1 MNTEAQW
8 KPSVSKLGSLIKAA
22 AESAGYIARPSRPI
36 PLRPIPHEEL
46 ASGDQPV
53 LYRLGHSTVLIQLD
67 GEYILT
73 DPVFSKRASPVQ
85 WAGPKRFHPAPI
97 AVEDLPQL
105 KAVVIS
111 HDHYD
116 HLDKQSIRDLA
127 SITEYFVTPLGVGD
141 ILIDWGVDE
150 DQVVQMDWWEE
161 LELGS
166 LLIAAT
172 PAQHFSGRGVTGR
185 NQTLWASWV
194 ILGVQGRLFF
204 SGDTG
209 YFSGFKEIGEHY
221 GPFDIT
227 LMEMGAYNPLW
238 QDVHMLPEQG
248 VQAHIDLGGRAMLPI
263 HNSTFNL
270 STHDWF
276 DPLEQAVALAEARDI
291 HLLTPVIGEAV
302 SIPEPEASVA
312 WWRALMPEAEAEA
325 YAFAGAE

>member
-97 AVEDLPQL
+97 AVEDLPPL

-127 SITEYFVTPLGVGD
+127 AITEYFVTPLGVGD

-227 LMEMGAYNPLW
+227 LMEMGAYSPLW